1 MAKAVS
7 ENDAHEGRGEC
18 LCGSVRDWFH
28 RGEGTHS
35 TACDEVYFGTFETFD
50 CTGLIRVNVEDH
62 HRCLNQEIVYEFVG
76 F

>member
-18 LCGSVRDWFH
+18 LSGSVRDWFH
-28 RGEGTHS
+28 RGKGTHS
-35 TACDEVYFGTFETFD
+35 TACDDG
-50 CTGLIRVNVEDH
+50 TGLIGVNVEDH
-62 HRCLNQEIVYEFVG
+62 HRCLDQEIANEFVG